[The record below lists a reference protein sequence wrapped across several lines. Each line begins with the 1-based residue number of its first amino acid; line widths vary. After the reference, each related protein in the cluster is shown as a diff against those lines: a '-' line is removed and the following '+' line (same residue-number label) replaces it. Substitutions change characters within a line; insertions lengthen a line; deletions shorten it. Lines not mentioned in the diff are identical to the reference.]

1 MAKKHMK
8 RCSPSSAIRKMHAVN
23 NSKIPLTST
32 RMTRRKKKEREIKRI
47 TDGEDLEN

>member
-1 MAKKHMK
+1 MFTILSNQENAHQ
-8 RCSPSSAIRKMHAVN
+8 N

-32 RMTRRKKKEREIKRI
+32 RMTRRKKKRERKIM